1 MLINILRPQG
11 GCRTR
16 CQGRWQGFRGCLSF
30 DVPMVLCVSSH
41 FTFFGLCIWWISSL
55 HSRFI
60 DVSGLPFSFFSPLCI
75 RLLISFLSL
84 SHINNHGHIE
94 SPILHIVSPTHPHSL
109 SQFTVVPCRN
119 SCITIPFFATLSSAP
134 SFLGVRQTC
143 KKIKI
148 AIGPPPSAFPL
159 PDQRSVLL
167 RANAGQGN

>member
-1 MLINILRPQG
+1 MPRLVARLSRLFKLR
-11 GCRTR
+11 C
-16 CQGRWQGFRGCLSF
+16 SF
-30 DVPMVLCVSSH
+30 GLMCF
-41 FTFFGLCIWWISSL
+41 FTFHIFWIMHLVDLIFTFTLHRCFWITVFLFFSSL
-55 HSRFI
+55 YPSPH
-60 DVSGLPFSFFSPLCI
+60 FFS
-75 RLLISFLSL
+75 LSL

-134 SFLGVRQTC
+134 SFLGVRQKC

-148 AIGPPPSAFPL
+148 AIGPPPSASPS

>member
-1 MLINILRPQG
+1 MPGPVARLSRLFKLRYSYG
-11 GCRTR
+11 LMC
-16 CQGRWQGFRGCLSF
+16 F
-30 DVPMVLCVSSH
+30 
-41 FTFFGLCIWWISSL
+41 FTFHIFWIMHLVDFIFTFTL
-55 HSRFI
+55 HRCFWI
-60 DVSGLPFSFFSPLCI
+60 PVFLFSPLCI

-134 SFLGVRQTC
+134 SFLGVRQKC

-148 AIGPPPSAFPL
+148 AIGPPPSASPS
-159 PDQRSVLL
+159 PD
-167 RANAGQGN
+167 